1 MQHLQETTQTATEL
15 PLLGSFIAIIAAAN
29 TGLIFGL
36 LAKLSWQACLLLMLA
51 VAALAAGIV
60 FTVLEMRSLGKEGR

>member
-1 MQHLQETTQTATEL
+1 MQHLQRTKETATEL

-29 TGLIFGL
+29 TGLILGL
-36 LAKLSWQACLLLMLA
+36 LAKLSWQACLMLMLA

-60 FTVLEMRSLGKEGR
+60 FTVLEMHGLGKEGR

>member
-1 MQHLQETTQTATEL
+1 MQHLQGTTETATEL

-36 LAKLSWQACLLLMLA
+36 LAKLSWQSCLMLMLA

-60 FTVLEMRSLGKEGR
+60 FTVLEMNSLGKEGQ